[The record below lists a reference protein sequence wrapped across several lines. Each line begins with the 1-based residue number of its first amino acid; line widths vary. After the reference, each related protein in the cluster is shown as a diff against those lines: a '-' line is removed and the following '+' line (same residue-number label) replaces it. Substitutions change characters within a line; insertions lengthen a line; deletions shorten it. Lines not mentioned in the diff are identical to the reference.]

1 MIGDLICLL
10 LIAGDAALTWYCIRE
25 LARRGWTR

>member
-10 LIAGDAALTWYCIRE
+10 LIVGDAALTWYGIRE
-25 LARRGWTR
+25 LARRGSAR